1 MKKNLAGEC
10 GALFDNLQS
19 TLEKHAD
26 TPGGGDSA
34 AVRKLLKGVAE
45 AMEGGEG
52 SIKVLNKFSQKG
64 ALARGFDMA
73 IETRISAMLTGIKTH
88 MISPISGAVTTAVRN
103 LEETAGALMG
113 RALGNL
119 DAAQMKR
126 VLRQS
131 QIERAE
137 MAGQVQHI
145 REHMKTWFSK
155 GVDATGSKNSV
166 RQANS
171 PWEALANQKFDDGV
185 FTSTMAMEAILRLND
200 GKDGFVTKGFALLGQ
215 ITSKSGDI
223 LAGGDQVIKLMA
235 GRARHVS
242 EAYARFLDMG
252 ADDVT
257 ALRMARE
264 QADILLEQ
272 RGNTRNQ
279 LKQALRHMKNGRP
292 EKIDKNIQTVLE
304 KAHIKTVDDID
315 AALDHID
322 AGLKAGELSTFTHNI
337 GDKNTLDALG
347 KGISSL
353 QQAVP
358 GIRLALPFL
367 KTPTNIASETW
378 ERTFGTGLALTQVT
392 ARKLMK
398 FAGKEY
404 SALEV
409 PWNDMARRLQSPDP
423 REAARALGEM
433 SVGITAMSSVA
444 FLTMQRDDR
453 TGLPIITGTAPSNP
467 RLTATWRESGWQ
479 PRSILIGGSYVSYDR
494 LDPLAG
500 AIFGFAADITTAMSW
515 ASDDGAVDRT
525 AGDMFL
531 GVAAALGSN
540 ITSKTWMRGVR
551 ELSEMAAD
559 PSERNIGRFV
569 KNVGG
574 GFVPGILR
582 DIDQLTAEEAQIK
595 DIRTFGDALMAKI
608 PGLNSRVDQRRNFM
622 GEPLKYTDIPG
633 QEKWNVIMPFS
644 ISHVKD
650 DVLSREFSGLTS
662 GFSMASTKMDGV
674 DLTDSDYDLANNQS
688 SYDRLMELSGQVKIG
703 GKTLRQSLRRAVQ
716 SEQYRRL
723 DDLDIEG
730 ERSPRTAHLSK
741 IVNKYRKKART
752 QLLRENPALS
762 RETTNRREARRQ
774 RRLGLNFN
782 FYQQ

>member
-10 GALFDNLQS
+10 GALFDTLQG
-19 TLEKHAD
+19 TLERYAK
-26 TPGGGDSA
+26 PGQNNDK
-34 AVRKLLKGVAE
+34 AVRELLDGVAT

-64 ALARGFDMA
+64 ALSRGFAMA
-73 IETRISAMLTGIKTH
+73 IETRISALLTGIKTH
-88 MISPISGAVTTAVRN
+88 MISPIGGAVTTAVRN
-103 LEETAGALMG
+103 VEETAGAVMG
-113 RALGNL
+113 RALGKL
-119 DAAQMKR
+119 DSAQMKR

-137 MAGQVQHI
+137 LAGQVQHI

-155 GVDATGSKNSV
+155 GADSTGKRNSV
-166 RQANS
+166 RRAHS
-171 PWEALANQKFDDGV
+171 PWGSLANQKFDDGV

-200 GKDGFVTKGFALLGQ
+200 GKDNFVTKGFALTGA

-257 ALRMARE
+257 ALRQARE
-264 QADILLEQ
+264 QADILLQQ
-272 RGNTRNQ
+272 RGNTRDQ
-279 LKQALRHMKNGRP
+279 LKQALRHIKNGRP
-292 EKIDKNIQTVLE
+292 DRIDENIQTVLE

-322 AGLKAGELSTFTHNI
+322 QGLKAGEMSTFTHGI
-337 GDKNTLDALG
+337 GDKNFLDALG
-347 KGISSL
+347 KGISNMQES
-353 QQAVP
+353 VP
-358 GIRLALPFL
+358 GIRLALPFV

-378 ERTFGTGLALTQVT
+378 ERTFGIGLALTQVT
-392 ARKLMK
+392 SRKLLK
-398 FAGKEY
+398 LVGKEH
-404 SALEV
+404 SSLEI

-423 REAARALGEM
+423 REAARAIGEM
-433 SVGITAMSSVA
+433 SVGITAMTSVA
-444 FLTMQRDDR
+444 FMTMQRDDH

-467 RLTATWRESGWQ
+467 RLTATWREAGWQ

-525 AGDMFL
+525 GADMFL

-569 KNVGG
+569 RNIGG
-574 GFVPGILR
+574 GLVPGILR
-582 DIDQLTAEEAQIK
+582 DLDQLSSEEAQIK
-595 DIRTFGDALMAKI
+595 DIRSFGDAMLAKI

-650 DVLSREFSGLTS
+650 DVLSREFSNLTS

-703 GKTLRQSLRRAVQ
+703 GRTLRQELRRVVQ
-716 SEQYRRL
+716 TSQYRTL
-723 DDLDIEG
+723 DELDIEG
-730 ERSPRTAHLSK
+730 ERSPRTSHLSK

-752 QLLRENPALS
+752 TLLRENPKLRA
-762 RETTNRREARRQ
+762 ETDNRREARRQ

-782 FYQQ
+782 FFQ